1 MISEMIQKY
10 INFIL
15 LIAFTSM
22 VSISFA
28 EGNNHDDHAGHGH
41 EKTEAHATEAA
52 HGDETHGNDFDPV
65 EMIMHH
71 IGDANEFHIIG
82 NENTS
87 INWTMP
93 LPIIL
98 LDKEEGLKVFMSSK
112 FDHGHTAVDGYVLD
126 HGVVRKVV
134 GDFPSGEQTVA
145 VHHGEV
151 VANGEHF
158 ATESKMTLLHWFND
172 ESEVDPSFYDFSF
185 TKIAFGMFLSVIILL
200 FIFIGMG
207 SFYKKGNMV
216 PKGIYSAL
224 EPFILYIRNDIAIE
238 NIGEKKADK
247 FLPLLL
253 TIFFFIWIN
262 NLMGLIPIFPFSAN
276 VTGNIA
282 FTFVLSL
289 VILLVVNLSANKDYW
304 MHMLWMPGVP
314 TPMKLV
320 MAPIELVGIITKPF
334 ALMMRLFANITAGHI
349 LILSLV
355 SLIFIFDSIGMSA
368 VSVPFMLFMNVL
380 ELLVAFLQAYIF
392 TLLAA
397 LFIGMAVAEHEHH

>member
-1 MISEMIQKY
+1 MIQKY

-15 LIAFTSM
+15 LLAFTSM
-22 VSISFA
+22 ISISFA
-28 EGNNHDDHAGHGH
+28 KGDNHDDHTGHDH
-41 EKTEAHATEAA
+41 TKTKAHTSEAA
-52 HGDETHGNDFDPV
+52 HVEEAHENDFDPV

-71 IGDANEFHIIG
+71 IADANEFHIIG

-87 INWTMP
+87 INLTMP

-98 LDKEEGLKVFMSSK
+98 YDKVAGFKMFMSSK
-112 FDHGHTAVDGYVLD
+112 FHHGHTAVDGYVMD
-126 HGVVRKVV
+126 HGLVRKIV
-134 GDFPSGEQTVA
+134 GDFPAGEQAVT

-151 VANGEHF
+151 VANGTHY
-158 ATESKMTLLHWFND
+158 ATEGKSTFIEKT
-172 ESEVDPSFYDFSF
+172 SFYDFSI
-185 TKIAFGMFLSVIILL
+185 TKNVFSMFLAVFILL

-207 SFYKKGNMV
+207 NFYKKGNMV

-224 EPFILYIRNDIAIE
+224 EPFILYIRNDIAVE

-289 VILLVVNLSANKDYW
+289 TILVVVNLSANKDYW

-314 TPMKLV
+314 IPMKLV
-320 MAPIELVGIITKPF
+320 MAPIELIGIITKPF
-334 ALMMRLFANITAGHI
+334 ALMMRLFANITAGHV

-355 SLIFIFDSIGMSA
+355 SLIFIFNSIGMS
-368 VSVPFMLFMNVL
+368 VISLPFMLFMNVL

>member
-15 LIAFTSM
+15 LLAFTSM

-28 EGNNHDDHAGHGH
+28 AGDNSV
-41 EKTEAHATEAA
+41 E
-52 HGDETHGNDFDPV
+52 ETHGNDFDPV

-87 INWTMP
+87 INLSMP

-98 LDKEEGLKVFMSSK
+98 FDKAEGFKVFMSSK
-112 FDHGHTAVDGYVLD
+112 FDHGHKAVDGYVMD
-126 HGVVRKVV
+126 HGKVKKIV
-134 GDFPSGEQTVA
+134 GDFPAGVQDVA

-151 VANGEHF
+151 VAGGKHF

-172 ESEVDPSFYDFSF
+172 EAEVDPSFYDFSF
-185 TKIAFGMFLSVIILL
+185 TKIAFGMFLSVFVLL
-200 FIFIGMG
+200 IVFIGMG
-207 SFYKKGNMV
+207 SFYKKGNLI
-216 PKGIYSAL
+216 PKGIYSVL
-224 EPFILYIRNDIAIE
+224 EPLILFIRDDIAVE

-253 TIFFFIWIN
+253 TIFFFIWLN
-262 NLMGLIPIFPFSAN
+262 NIMGLIPIFPFSAN

-289 VILLVVNLSANKDYW
+289 VILIVVNVSANKDYW

-320 MAPIELVGIITKPF
+320 MAPIELVGILTKPF

-349 LILSLV
+349 IILSLV
-355 SLIFIFDSIGMSA
+355 SLIFIFNSVAMSA
-368 VSVPFMLFMNVL
+368 VSIPFILFMNIL

-397 LFIGMAVAEHEHH
+397 LFIGMAVVEHEHH

>member
-1 MISEMIQKY
+1 MIRRY
-10 INFIL
+10 VNFL
-15 LIAFTSM
+15 LLLAFTSI
-22 VSISFA
+22 VSLSFA
-28 EGNNHDDHAGHGH
+28 QETDNGHDDHAGHAHNEADSHQTEGEVVE
-41 EKTEAHATEAA
+41 EK
-52 HGDETHGNDFDPV
+52 FDPV
-65 EMIMHH
+65 QMIMHH

-87 INWTMP
+87 INLSMP

-98 LDKEEGLKVFMSSK
+98 FDKVEGFKVFMSSK
-112 FDHGHTAVDGYVLD
+112 FEHGHKAVDGYVMD
-126 HGVVRKVV
+126 HGVVKKIV
-134 GDFPSGEQTVA
+134 GDFPAGVQDVE

-151 VANGEHF
+151 VANGQHY
-158 ATESKMTLLHWFND
+158 AVESKMTMLHWFND
-172 ESEVDPSFYDFSF
+172 EAEVDPSFYDFSF
-185 TKIAFGMFLSVIILL
+185 TKIAFGMFLSVIIMLV
-200 FIFIGMG
+200 IFISMG
-207 SFYKKGNMV
+207 SFYKKGNMI
-216 PKGIYSAL
+216 PKGIFSVL
-224 EPFILYIRNDIAIE
+224 EPLILFIRNDIAVE

-253 TIFFFIWIN
+253 TIFFFIWLN

-289 VILLVVNLSANKDYW
+289 VILIVVNVGANKDYW

-349 LILSLV
+349 IILSLV
-355 SLIFIFDSIGMSA
+355 SLIFIFNSVAMSA
-368 VSVPFMLFMNVL
+368 VSIPFILFMNIL

>member
-1 MISEMIQKY
+1 MIQRY
-10 INFIL
+10 VNFL
-15 LIAFTSM
+15 LLLVFTSI
-22 VSISFA
+22 VSLSYA
-28 EGNNHDDHAGHGH
+28 GEDNNGHDDHEGHAHSEATSHSENAHG
-41 EKTEAHATEAA
+41 TEAHDEHAAT
-52 HGDETHGNDFDPV
+52 DFDPV

-93 LPIIL
+93 LPVIL
-98 LDKEEGLKVFMSSK
+98 LDKAEGLKMFMSSK
-112 FDHGHTAVDGYVLD
+112 FEHGHKAVDGYVMD
-126 HGVVRKVV
+126 HGVVKKIV
-134 GDFPSGEQTVA
+134 GDFPAGVQAVE

-151 VANGEHF
+151 VANGHHY
-158 ATESKMTLLHWFND
+158 ATETKMTPLHWFNGD
-172 ESEVDPSFYDFSF
+172 DADPSFYDFSF
-185 TKIAFGMFLSVIILL
+185 TKIAFGMFLSVIFLL
-200 FIFIGMG
+200 IIFVGMG

-224 EPFILYIRNDIAIE
+224 EPLILFVRNDIAIE

-262 NLMGLIPIFPFSAN
+262 NIMGLIPIFPFSAN

-289 VILLVVNLSANKDYW
+289 VILIVVNVSANKDYW

-355 SLIFIFDSIGMSA
+355 SLIFIFNSIGMSA